1 MATKIIESSNN
12 WKPVTI
18 EIEFTSPE
26 QLAVFVELFGTHQ
39 VIPILKRSD
48 FLKDKVTDET
58 VQDLIN
64 KIAPYDVWSKLSD
77 ILTKHHKR
85 V

>member
-39 VIPILKRSD
+39 VTSILKHSE
-48 FLKDKVTDET
+48 FLKDKVENKTI
-58 VQDLIN
+58 QDLIN
-64 KIAPYDVWSKLSD
+64 EITPYDVWSKLKD
-77 ILTKHHKR
+77 ILTKYHKR